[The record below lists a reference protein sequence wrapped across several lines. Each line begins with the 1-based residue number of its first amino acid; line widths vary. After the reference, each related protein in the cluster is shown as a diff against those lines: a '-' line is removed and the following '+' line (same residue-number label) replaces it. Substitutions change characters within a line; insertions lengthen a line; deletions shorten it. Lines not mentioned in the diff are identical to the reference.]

1 MEEEKINHYGFF
13 FGWSIGGRAPQKVPY
28 FKEDIIMKA
37 WEQIDAT
44 CIFRYSKAS
53 ILLDTLESELSTE

>member
-1 MEEEKINHYGFF
+1 MVSSLDGVLVEEHPK
-13 FGWSIGGRAPQKVPY
+13 RKTY

-37 WEQIDAT
+37 WEQTDAT